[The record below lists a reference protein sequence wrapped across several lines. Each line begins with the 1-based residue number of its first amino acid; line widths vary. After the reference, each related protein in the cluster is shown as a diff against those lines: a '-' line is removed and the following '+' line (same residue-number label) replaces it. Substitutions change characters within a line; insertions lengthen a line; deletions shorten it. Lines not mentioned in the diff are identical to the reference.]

1 MSRRIHPLIVLNVV
15 VWIALSAGAQ
25 AQRPDAPSYALP
37 GPHSVGTRELTLDG
51 ARPLSITAWY
61 PALNPDA
68 APVEI
73 TYQLGLLGLPGAALA
88 EAAPDLGAGP
98 YPLVVFSHGWG
109 LSRLL
114 YTDLLEHVAGHGFVV
129 LAVEHS
135 GNSILDALLG
145 TEGLIAET
153 PAQFALRPGDLLRV
167 VEAAEG
173 FNAPDGPL
181 AGIIDTER
189 TAVMG
194 HSFGGYTALSA
205 AGARL
210 DFAALRAWCD
220 ANAGGPLNAYP
231 DVAVHPPDSRDFD
244 GTAGVCFLREAEAE
258 IARLRG
264 LDAPP
269 DGLWP
274 LVGEAV
280 AGQIDAVVALSPWAG
295 PLFGPEGADALN
307 IPALVV
313 VGSADQVTIPERD
326 ALPIYA
332 GLGSDEKAL
341 FTLENA
347 NHFVYLDECAPAL
360 RQFGQFFVCSD
371 EVWDMARAHDLIFHA
386 VTAFL
391 RAELYSDDEAE
402 AALTPQ
408 SMAFVGT
415 RFETRQSQ
423 GD

>member
-15 VWIALSAGAQ
+15 LWIALSAGAQ

-61 PALNPDA
+61 PALNPDG
-68 APVEI
+68 APAGT
-73 TYQLGLLGLPGAALA
+73 TYRLGLLGLPGAALA
-88 EAAPDLGAGP
+88 EAAPDLSAGP

-114 YTDLLEHVAGHGFVV
+114 YTDLLEHLASHGFVV

-145 TEGLIAET
+145 TEAMVAET

-167 VEAAEG
+167 IEAAEYLG
-173 FNAPDGPL
+173 APDGPL
-181 AGIIDTER
+181 AGMIDPER
-189 TAVMG
+189 VAVMG
-194 HSFGGYTALSA
+194 HSFGGYTALSV

-220 ANAGGPLNAYP
+220 ANAGGPLDAFP
-231 DVAVHPPDSRDFD
+231 DVAVYPPDSRDFD
-244 GTAGVCFLREAEAE
+244 GTAGACFLRASEAE
-258 IARLRG
+258 IAGLRG
-264 LDAPP
+264 FDAPP
-269 DGLWP
+269 DSLWP
-274 LVGEAV
+274 PVSDGDV
-280 AGQIDAVVALSPWAG
+280 RIGAVVALSPWAG
-295 PLFGPEGADALN
+295 PLFGADGAAALT
-307 IPALVV
+307 IPTLVV
-313 VGSADQVTIPERD
+313 VGSVDQVTIPERD
-326 ALPIYA
+326 ALPIYDA
-332 GLGSDEKAL
+332 LGSDEKAL
-341 FTLENA
+341 FVLEYA

-360 RQFGQFFVCSD
+360 RQFNQFFVCSD
-371 EVWDMARAHDLIFHA
+371 EVWEMARAHDLIFHA

-391 RAELYSDDEAE
+391 RAELTADADAA
-402 AALTPQ
+402 AALTPEA
-408 SMAFVGT
+408 MAFAGT
-415 RFETRQSQ
+415 RFEVGVGW